1 MADREEFQ
9 KKLAEL
15 LAKAAAQ
22 GNRMT
27 QEELAAFF
35 RDENL
40 TEEQIKEYSGYIYKE
55 ALRLKTMSGK
65 LMELAQ
71 IEEKNVKGECVDIGN
86 ILDEVILS
94 EQIVLEK
101 SNIKINKKIVNKNV
115 MVDKD
120 LIKSVFYN
128 ILDNGAKATTQNGEM
143 DVSMSVENNKVV
155 IKIQDYGIGIP
166 KEDVKKVMEPFYMV
180 DKSRTRKSGGA
191 DLGLALCKKI
201 IELSNGEIEI
211 SSDIGKGCLVTV
223 TLPVYDLD

>member
-1 MADREEFQ
+1 
-9 KKLAEL
+9 
-15 LAKAAAQ
+15 
-22 GNRMT
+22 
-27 QEELAAFF
+27 
-35 RDENL
+35 
-40 TEEQIKEYSGYIYKE
+40 
-55 ALRLKTMSGK
+55 MSGK

-191 DLGLALCKKI
+191 GLGLALCKR
-201 IELSNGEIEI
+201 LLN
-211 SSDIGKGCLVTV
+211 
-223 TLPVYDLD
+223 